1 MEYKHI
7 PVMLNEVLKYLNPK
21 EGEYFI
27 DCTLGGCSYTIAIAK
42 KIKSK
47 GKILSIDLDD
57 IAIKNA
63 KSKIKNDKLDN
74 VILVQ
79 DNFKNL
85 KNIIEEKWQNNLTKK
100 FNGIVFDLG
109 LSSAQLD
116 DIDRGF
122 SFKLDSPLNMNFG
135 QSSEFQ
141 DYDTEYIINKWKLND
156 LRKIFYE
163 YGEEKFSN
171 RIASEIIKKRKE
183 KEIKTTWQLVEIIKN
198 AVPQWYQHKKIHFA
212 TKIFQALR
220 IATNDELQN
229 LKKVLPIAVYLLK
242 SKGKIV
248 VISYHSLEDRIVK
261 QFFKKESINCLCPPE
276 IPVCR
281 CNHKRKIKII
291 NKKIIIPT
299 EEEIKNNQ
307 RARSAKMRIAEKI

>member
-1 MEYKHI
+1 
-7 PVMLNEVLKYLNPK
+7 MLNEVLKYLDPK

-27 DCTLGGCSYTIAIAK
+27 DCTLGGGSYTIAIAK

-63 KSKIKNDKLDN
+63 KSKIKNAKLDN

-85 KNIIEEKWQNNLTKK
+85 KNIIKEKWQNNLTKK

-122 SFKLDSPLNMNFG
+122 SFKLDSPLNMSFG
-135 QSSEFQ
+135 QSSKFENCN
-141 DYDTEYIINKWKLND
+141 TEYIINKWKLND

-171 RIASEIIKKRKE
+171 RIANEIIKKRKV

-220 IATNDELQN
+220 IAVNDELRVFEDSLNQALEMLN
-229 LKKVLPIAVYLLK
+229 KDGRV
-242 SKGKIV
+242 V
-248 VISYHSLEDRIVK
+248 VITFHSLEDKIAKYIMREKTTIDIP
-261 QFFKKESINCLCPPE
+261 IN
-276 IPVCR
+276 IPIMPNVAPDFELL
-281 CNHKRKIKII
+281 HRKVILPSEEELKTNNRAHSAKLRAI
-291 NKKIIIPT
+291 KKI
-299 EEEIKNNQ
+299 
-307 RARSAKMRIAEKI
+307 